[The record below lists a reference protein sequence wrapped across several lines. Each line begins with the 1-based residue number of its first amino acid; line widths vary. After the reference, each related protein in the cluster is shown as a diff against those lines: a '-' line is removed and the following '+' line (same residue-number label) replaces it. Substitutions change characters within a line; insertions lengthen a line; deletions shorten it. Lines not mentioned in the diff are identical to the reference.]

1 MQPIG
6 PPKVTL
12 KPEPFSGKDCWEE
25 YLSHFED
32 CAELGQWGNR
42 TKLLFLAASL
52 RGQARTYYMSLSPDD
67 RRTYQMLTQKLDQR
81 FGSSK
86 HKNRWLSKLEMRRRM
101 PGESIAEVGDDIRQ
115 LAQKAYYY
123 LDLAAQ
129 ESLALNQ
136 LFEVITVE
144 MKCRCIDKECQTIA
158 DAVDVIERYESIL
171 GDGDKKKS
179 TIRAVESKDIEGH
192 MSEKYY
198 QSNLQALQDRIAKL
212 EQGHGNRDTKRAN
225 TGRWKRQNAGSIGR
239 ELVTED
245 KRPDIKGEKHIRTGH
260 IGETDDNWD
269 NGFYTNGLIYGF
281 PVNFLIDSGSSAS
294 ILSIDVYEKL
304 PSNVWCSLIP
314 NKSEIF
320 DVNGN
325 KVFAIGSIILE
336 LMLGQEIF
344 SQNFMICNIN
354 QDGILGQNFLLKEV
368 SKVNYQR
375 MVLHTIHNQEI
386 QCWIGGKANMI
397 CRVEIKDNMTIPPMT
412 STMMPVEIPGVNH
425 LTEYGFIEGTTGTA
439 KSTLTIPGIIN
450 TQDQAHFI
458 NVVNYGDNEVKLYKK
473 ETIGTCESYAEHHLN
488 PEQIRTLQK
497 DCFTASEEIPE
508 HLTDLLKRSSTYLNE
523 DQRQQLS
530 RLLSQYQN
538 VFSRTDDDIGRTELV
553 THRINTG
560 NAIPF
565 RQRSRRM
572 PLGKQEMEKSEVNR
586 MLDKRIIEPSSS
598 PWASNIFLVMKKNG
612 SPRCCVDYRILN
624 DVTKKKDF
632 YPIPRVDECLD
643 WLAGGKFF
651 GSMDLNSGFWQIG
664 MAPEDK
670 EKSAFLTSLGLYQFT
685 IMPFGLANSPS
696 TFERLMENVLR
707 GLQWKELSLYMDDI
721 ISVSSTFEEGLGRLE
736 RIFIRLQNAH
746 LKLKPAKCIFF
757 HKQVRFLGH
766 IVSEEGISTDLE
778 KTKAIDDWPVPKSA
792 KQVRSFLGLCSYYM
806 RFVKRFA
813 AIARPM
819 HKICE
824 KNSRFAWNDECQK
837 AFEQLKN
844 ALTSTPVLA
853 YPLQNLPFIP
863 DTDT

>member
-1 MQPIG
+1 M
-6 PPKVTL
+6 
-12 KPEPFSGKDCWEE
+12 
-25 YLSHFED
+25 H
-32 CAELGQWGNR
+32 
-42 TKLLFLAASL
+42 
-52 RGQARTYYMSLSPDD
+52 
-67 RRTYQMLTQKLDQR
+67 
-81 FGSSK
+81 
-86 HKNRWLSKLEMRRRM
+86 RRM
-101 PGESIAEVGDDIRQ
+101 PGESIAEVGDEIRQ
-115 LAQKAYYY
+115 LAQKAYYD
-123 LDLAAQ
+123 LDSAAQ

-136 LFEVITVE
+136 LF
-144 MKCRCIDKECQTIA
+144 KECQTIA

-192 MSEKYY
+192 MSEKDY

-212 EQGHGNRDTKRAN
+212 EQGHRNRDTKRAN
-225 TGRWKRQNAGSIGR
+225 TGRC
-239 ELVTED
+239 
-245 KRPDIKGEKHIRTGH
+245 
-260 IGETDDNWD
+260 
-269 NGFYTNGLIYGF
+269 Y
-281 PVNFLIDSGSSAS
+281 
-294 ILSIDVYEKL
+294 
-304 PSNVWCSLIP
+304 SLP

-354 QDGILGQNFLLKEV
+354 QDGILGQDFLLKEV

-386 QCWIGGKANMI
+386 QCWIGGKAIMI

-450 TQDQAHFI
+450 TQDQAHFV

-473 ETIGTCESYAEHHLN
+473 ETIGTCESYTEHHLN

-508 HLTDLLKRSSTYLNE
+508 HLTDLLQRSSTYLIE

-538 VFSRTDDDIGRTELV
+538 VFSRTDDDIGRTDLV

-586 MLDKRIIEPSSS
+586 MLDKGIIEPSSS
-598 PWASNIFLVMKKNG
+598 PWASNIVLVMKTNG

-624 DVTKKKDF
+624 DVTKK
-632 YPIPRVDECLD
+632 
-643 WLAGGKFF
+643 
-651 GSMDLNSGFWQIG
+651 
-664 MAPEDK
+664 
-670 EKSAFLTSLGLYQFT
+670 
-685 IMPFGLANSPS
+685 
-696 TFERLMENVLR
+696 
-707 GLQWKELSLYMDDI
+707 
-721 ISVSSTFEEGLGRLE
+721 
-736 RIFIRLQNAH
+736 
-746 LKLKPAKCIFF
+746 
-757 HKQVRFLGH
+757 
-766 IVSEEGISTDLE
+766 
-778 KTKAIDDWPVPKSA
+778 
-792 KQVRSFLGLCSYYM
+792 
-806 RFVKRFA
+806 
-813 AIARPM
+813 
-819 HKICE
+819 
-824 KNSRFAWNDECQK
+824 
-837 AFEQLKN
+837 
-844 ALTSTPVLA
+844 
-853 YPLQNLPFIP
+853 
-863 DTDT
+863 